1 MHYNSENVE
10 ERHSANREILMML
23 ANTKGNNRVKI
34 FSLSLIF
41 AFIFSL
47 IKKQNKKI
55 IIGITGTAMNSNHTN
70 EINLLN
76 KNN

>member
-10 ERHSANREILMML
+10 ERRSANRGILMML

-34 FSLSLIF
+34 DSIF

-47 IKKQNKKI
+47 IKKQKKKI
-55 IIGITGTAMNSNHTN
+55 IIGITGTATNSIHNN
-70 EINLLN
+70 KINLLN

>member
-34 FSLSLIF
+34 FALSLIF

>member
-10 ERHSANREILMML
+10 ERRSANRGILMML
-23 ANTKGNNRVKI
+23 VNTKGNNRVK
-34 FSLSLIF
+34 LGLIF

-47 IKKQNKKI
+47 IKKQKKKI
-55 IIGITGTAMNSNHTN
+55 IIGITGTATNSSHSN